1 MPKDYLNPPQLP
13 NWSESFSQVVVVHAE
28 TSRTIYIS
36 GQVSVDEE
44 NRVIGRGD
52 LAAQSEQAFSNL
64 ASALQ
69 AAGAAVEDV
78 VRLGIYIK
86 DYRREQAGI
95 IRETLRE
102 VFPGNRLPA
111 GTWLGV
117 QSLAL
122 DDLLIEVEAT
132 AVVELG

>member
-86 DYRREQAGI
+86 DYRCEQAGI